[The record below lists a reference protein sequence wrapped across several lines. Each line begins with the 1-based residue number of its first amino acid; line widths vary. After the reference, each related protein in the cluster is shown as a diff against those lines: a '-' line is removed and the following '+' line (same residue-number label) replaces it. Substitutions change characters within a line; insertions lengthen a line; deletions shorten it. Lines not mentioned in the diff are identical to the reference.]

1 MIELF
6 GRFVEGFPVSECL
19 LCAFSA
25 FQSMKGSGCAM
36 SWLFQEVSSRAGAE
50 HVKFIAF

>member
-25 FQSMKGSGCAM
+25 FQSMKGNGFAM
-36 SWLFQEVSSRAGAE
+36 SWLFQEASSCAGADP
-50 HVKFIAF
+50 VSFIAY